1 MAANPNTEEQATETT
16 ALLNRKSTQARYSV
30 FTTTQ
35 KRILIS
41 TASLASTLSPLSAN
55 IYYPVLNSMAKDLHV
70 SHAMMNFTIMG
81 YMLLQAFAPTIAGSI
96 ADVVGRRPVYIF
108 CFLIYIASDV
118 ALALQRT
125 FPALVILRAVQSSGS
140 SPMVALASA
149 VAADIVTSAE
159 RGMYLGIAS
168 LGSAL
173 APSLGPIIGGIL
185 SHWFGWPSIFWFL
198 AIVAT
203 LFFVPFLLFFPET
216 CRTIVKD
223 GSVQPLGFNQTLYQW
238 MKQSPKQCSEG
249 EEPERDLTYSGKA
262 GISLPDP
269 LVTLRVVFQFPT
281 GIVMLGN
288 GILFASYY
296 AVMSSVPSQ
305 FEILYGFNDLQ
316 IGLAF
321 IPAGLGTLFSAF
333 TNGVIVDWNYRRV
346 EAALEKRDD
355 NEQNA
360 KENFPFEKTRL
371 QIALPMMVLAA
382 MSISIYGWVIFFRN
396 PIWAPMVLLFLIA
409 FSVTGAYNVMNILVV
424 DLNYSKPATAM
435 AANNLVRCTLGAAAT
450 VLIHPLLDWVGR
462 GWSFTCVAG
471 AIIAA
476 TPLLLVSYRWG
487 LAWRASSKE

>member
-1 MAANPNTEEQATETT
+1 MF
-16 ALLNRKSTQARYSV
+16 K
-30 FTTTQ
+30 
-35 KRILIS
+35 
-41 TASLASTLSPLSAN
+41 
-55 IYYPVLNSMAKDLHV
+55 
-70 SHAMMNFTIMG
+70 
-81 YMLLQAFAPTIAGSI
+81 LLQAFAPTIAGSI
-96 ADVVGRRPVYIF
+96 ADVIGRRPVYIF

-223 GSVQPLGFNQTLYQW
+223 GSVQPLGFNRTIYQW
-238 MKQSPKQCSEG
+238 MKRSPQQLSREDQ
-249 EEPERDLTYSGKA
+249 PQRDLTYLGKA

-281 GIVMLGN
+281 GIIMLGN

-333 TNGVIVDWNYRRV
+333 TNGILVDWNYRRV
-346 EAALEKRDD
+346 EAALEERGD
-355 NEQNA
+355 NERNT
-360 KENFPFEKTRL
+360 KDKFPFEKTRL
-371 QIALPMMVLAA
+371 HIALPMMV
-382 MSISIYGWVIFFRN
+382 RT
-396 PIWAPMVLLFLIA
+396 LL
-409 FSVTGAYNVMNILVV
+409 
-424 DLNYSKPATAM
+424 
-435 AANNLVRCTLGAAAT
+435 
-450 VLIHPLLDWVGR
+450 
-462 GWSFTCVAG
+462 
-471 AIIAA
+471 
-476 TPLLLVSYRWG
+476 
-487 LAWRASSKE
+487 